1 MRGAKLYRSNK
12 DKGIKIENRE
22 IFKHCQ
28 KNVTLTLN
36 LLNISVKCNL
46 FAIQYFCNQIVLTFL
61 FYSTFFKNNV
71 KLKGI

>member
-28 KNVTLTLN
+28 KKS
-36 LLNISVKCNL
+36 NIDIKFTEYQC
-46 FAIQYFCNQIVLTFL
+46 
-61 FYSTFFKNNV
+61 
-71 KLKGI
+71 